1 MSQAEDVVH
10 GHLCACRAQRVGN
23 GAFYVMGDNGTEA
36 HTLQSCRRTMRVDRI
51 GDTSLDIRFEP
62 LAAIAMQVVLIN
74 GVVYDRRGLAH
85 RMRWEVEPMGKVRMT
100 QSDKWKVGEKA
111 RPCVARY
118 RAYHDAL
125 RALGVTIEPGDEIH
139 FHIQMPPSWSKKK
152 RALHD
157 GTPHRQKPDIDN
169 LVGGLLDG
177 VLEEDKGID
186 RLGETS
192 KSWTAKPSSIIIIR
206 RI

>member
-1 MSQAEDVVH
+1 MRTQNTTH
-10 GHLCACRAQRVGN
+10 I
-23 GAFYVMGDNGTEA
+23 MGTEREYHA
-36 HTLQSCRRTMRVDRI
+36 RHACAQLVRINRFAETAVDLQI
-51 GDTSLDIRFEP
+51 ESLRGLQMP
-62 LAAIAMQVVLIN
+62 VVLIN
-74 GVVYDRRGLAH
+74 GLPYEAH
-85 RMRWEVEPMGKVRMT
+85 AARQRMRWEVEPMGKVRMT
-100 QSDKWKVGEKA
+100 QSDKWKVGAKA
-111 RPCVARY
+111 RPCVKRY

-125 RALGVTIEPGDEIH
+125 RALGVTVEPGDELH
-139 FHIQMPPSWSKKK
+139 FHIQMPPSWSNKK

-206 RI
+206 RT

>member
-10 GHLCACRAQRVGN
+10 GPICACRAMRTQQTTHQLHPTG
-23 GAFYVMGDNGTEA
+23 GTESHSA
-36 HTLQSCRRTMRVDRI
+36 QSCGRRVRIDRI
-51 GDTSLDIRFEP
+51 GDTSVNVNIESLRG
-62 LAAIAMQVVLIN
+62 MQMPVVLIN
-74 GVVYDRRGLAH
+74 GLPYEAH
-85 RMRWEVEPMGKVRMT
+85 GPRQRMRWEVEPMGKVRMT

-111 RPCVARY
+111 RPCVKRY

-125 RALGVTIEPGDEIH
+125 RALGVTVEPGDGIH

-169 LVGGLLDG
+169 LIGGLLDG
-177 VLEEDKGID
+177 VLDEDKGID

-206 RI
+206 RT